1 MLRNSC
7 QPYQPNHNVQP
18 TGRSVRIKKSIR
30 AVIIG
35 GTIFGLTACSSIYWG
50 STDYAKSN
58 PDWGSMYGYN
68 DKRIDEDEFSVV
80 VRGNPVTSKER
91 VAEIALLRAAYI
103 TQEQGKTY
111 FLIEKEKTE
120 LMGAE
125 ELVSLPLPLG
135 GLPVWVPVG
144 SKATKE
150 PTAILL
156 IRILATQAQY
166 PSDALDAAE
175 VIKLLSKQLE

>member
-1 MLRNSC
+1 
-7 QPYQPNHNVQP
+7 
-18 TGRSVRIKKSIR
+18 
-30 AVIIG
+30 
-35 GTIFGLTACSSIYWG
+35 
-50 STDYAKSN
+50 
-58 PDWGSMYGYN
+58 MYGYN

-103 TQEQGKTY
+103 TQEQGKTH
-111 FLIEKEKTE
+111 FLIEKQNTE
-120 LMGAE
+120 LMGTE
-125 ELVSLPLPLG
+125 ELVSLPLG
-135 GLPVWVPVG
+135 GLLVWVPVG

-156 IRILATQAQY
+156 IRILATQSQY

-175 VIKLLSKQLE
+175 VMKRLSKQLE